1 MTLKWYESYIMH
13 AEKLVLKSILST
25 ISFFL
30 KMSLF
35 FERVQIHKMLVDIQ
49 MLSQEMKGV
58 G

>member
-1 MTLKWYESYIMH
+1 MH

-49 MLSQEMKGV
+49 MLSQEMKGDPPL
-58 G
+58 